1 MLNNFTDR
9 MAISRCFREIFI
21 KLRLFFAA
29 MNQLKSL
36 RTLLHLSSIDFRS
49 LANYKVNI
57 KLSKVRTFTGWAMA
71 KLHVTVV
78 QFRTQRMNTDRV
90 RITEWFGV
98 HSVLRLK
105 L

>member
-9 MAISRCFREIFI
+9 MAISRYFCEIFI